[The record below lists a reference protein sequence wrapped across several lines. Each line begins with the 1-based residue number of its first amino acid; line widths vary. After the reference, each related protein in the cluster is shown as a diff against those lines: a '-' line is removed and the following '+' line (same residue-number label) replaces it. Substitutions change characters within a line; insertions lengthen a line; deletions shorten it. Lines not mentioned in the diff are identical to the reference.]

1 MFVLTTIA
9 DTVRIPPPQFCN
21 PTVLSVH
28 TELEQKYPNRVIMD
42 LGLVICRHGDA
53 LEIGDGV
60 FVPGDGCAHHEVV
73 VRLVVFRPF
82 VEEVCVGV
90 ISESNEEGLRV
101 SLGDWFHD
109 IFIPAYWM
117 LRPSRYD
124 EESGF
129 WVWTQEGEEGEDAEG
144 FEMELGSEIRFK
156 VKAINFTQITDTIKG
171 VQATTTST
179 KGTSRLPGGSTVFGA
194 KAPPSSTDA
203 TKPAADGVIP
213 KKEDGEQT
221 PVPVRKRSSSVDMSD
236 SPKIPASMHI
246 TASICEDGLGL
257 VNWWS
262 YPEEEEEEEEEGE
275 EEKDGL
281 AEGGEDFR
289 DADNALIKGED
300 MSI

>member
-1 MFVLTTIA
+1 M
-9 DTVRIPPPQFCN
+9 
-21 PTVLSVH
+21 
-28 TELEQKYPNRVIMD
+28 
-42 LGLVICRHGDA
+42 

-90 ISESNEEGLRV
+90 ISESSREGLRV

-124 EESGF
+124 DVSGL
-129 WVWTQEGEEGEDAEG
+129 WVWTQEGEEGEEDGEG

-156 VKAINFTQITDTIKG
+156 VKAINFTQVTNTIKG

-179 KGTSRLPGGSTVFGA
+179 KGTSRLPGGSAVFGTSGSNA
-194 KAPPSSTDA
+194 ASSAGSKDS
-203 TKPAADGVIP
+203 TKPAVDGGVIA
-213 KKEDGEQT
+213 KKEDGGHQQS
-221 PVPVRKRSSSVDMSD
+221 PVRKRSSSVDLSD
-236 SPKIPASMHI
+236 SSKIPASMHI

-257 VNWWS
+257 VSWWS
-262 YPEEEEEEEEEGE
+262 YPEEEEEEGE
-275 EEKDGL
+275 EEEDGL
-281 AEGGEDFR
+281 AEGGEEYGDE
-289 DADNALIKGED
+289 DMALIKGED
-300 MSI
+300 TSI